1 MEYFENVHF
10 TNPQI
15 VSALVH
21 LLCKTTIWNIYYIQS
36 LYGEYTVT
44 IKSTVRMC
52 AFVKDDADHERN
64 AGGEAEED
72 EARVLD
78 T

>member
-52 AFVKDDADHERN
+52 APHERHRSV
-64 AGGEAEED
+64 GLFCLYS
-72 EARVLD
+72 RSLLPL
-78 T
+78 